1 MSRILLVE
9 DDTMIASG
17 ILYALETEG
26 YETNQYDEFVKI
38 SEEVRQKLC
47 GDSTAD
53 DAFAIVTRDIYY
65 STHKAQ

>member
-1 MSRILLVE
+1 MPE
-9 DDTMIASG
+9 
-17 ILYALETEG
+17 ALPVSEQVPT
-26 YETNQYDEFVKI
+26 YDEFVKI

-53 DAFAIVTRDIYY
+53 NAFAIVTRDIYY